1 MVKPMGG
8 RNVCPD
14 SNKLSVNSWSNSKPN
29 CPRASVARA
38 GTFTNVNMPSVQKFD
53 EQVIEMAA
61 EELIH
66 NLDSGGR
73 DELRRIEKALER
85 LSEGTYGG
93 LYVLW
98 GRHPRSPAGG
108 GAICRG
114 VHRLRRDGYGI
125 GNLCAGRTDRRGQNV
140 EIPVFSMN
148 Q

>member
-1 MVKPMGG
+1 MSRFEQAQREQLERLKAE
-8 RNVCPD
+8 
-14 SNKLSVNSWSNSKPN
+14 LS
-29 CPRASVARA
+29 ARVSLTHRYLHEREHA
-38 GTFTNVNMPSVQKFD
+38 ISAKFN

-61 EELIH
+61 EELVH

>member
-1 MVKPMGG
+1 MVKSMGR
-8 RNVCPD
+8 RNVCPY

-61 EELIH
+61 EELVH

-85 LSEGTYGG
+85 LSEGTYGVCTSCG
-93 LYVLW
+93 K
-98 GRHPRSPAGG
+98 
-108 GAICRG
+108 
-114 VHRLRRDGYGI
+114 D
-125 GNLCAGRTDRRGQNV
+125 
-140 EIPVFSMN
+140 IPVPRLEAVPYAEECIDCAATDTE
-148 Q
+148 